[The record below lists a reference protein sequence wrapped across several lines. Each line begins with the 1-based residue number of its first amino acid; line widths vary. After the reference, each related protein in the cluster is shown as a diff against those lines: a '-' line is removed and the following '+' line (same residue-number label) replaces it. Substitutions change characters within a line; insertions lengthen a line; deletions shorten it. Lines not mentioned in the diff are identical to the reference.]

1 MRFCS
6 RCSSVPS
13 NPFHLWEG
21 RENETQSERHIK
33 ALMKCRSLVDWV
45 LSLQQLA
52 VNILDVEVGVFVI
65 ERLIQMQWYAFKV
78 G

>member
-1 MRFCS
+1 
-6 RCSSVPS
+6 
-13 NPFHLWEG
+13 
-21 RENETQSERHIK
+21 
-33 ALMKCRSLVDWV
+33 MKCRSLVDWV